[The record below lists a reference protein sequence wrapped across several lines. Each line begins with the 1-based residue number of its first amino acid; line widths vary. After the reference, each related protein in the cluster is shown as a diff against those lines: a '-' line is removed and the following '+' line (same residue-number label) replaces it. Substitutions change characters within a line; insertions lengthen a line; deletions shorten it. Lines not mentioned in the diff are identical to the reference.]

1 MDILNAVVEYVTQY
15 MWFAMGGVGA
25 LALILGWIFGAVG
38 GGGKVK
44 RANGERDMALSELE
58 QAKVQIDEL
67 FAAKKRLEGGEAGSI
82 DAKIE
87 AEIASR
93 ESMIK
98 SLGDDLAN
106 ARSEI
111 EQLKQKTASAAGGPP
126 ENEGVVVTGRMG
138 NAVPNRPVQ
147 SMAALGG
154 SAPTVVSAVTGGPA
168 PANSAPQAN
177 PAQPASAPAPQSTQ
191 TAKPNGAA
199 TDTSPETSQLI
210 WRNRYLESRLR
221 VLEQQLV
228 DQDARAEDVVAAP
241 VEDTASDTPD
251 TDVAKLKWQN
261 TYLQQR
267 IAKLEEQV
275 VGLEAP
281 AGADSAELEEADE
294 EPAVTPDSEL
304 DQSGVEQ
311 ELARLRW
318 RTRFL
323 EGRLA
328 YLAGDSADAVEAEI
342 VEEAEELEAADEEND
357 EFSVEADQADEVPEE
372 TVELSAEPIEE
383 QPVEEDPES
392 EPVDEPEEVSA
403 EGADESEAL
412 DDIIADINEADG
424 EGEAAASVEAAEDEP
439 TLEPAADEEAV
450 LSPSS
455 HIAPVFV
462 SHPENGGD
470 DLMKIEGVGPR
481 INEAL
486 RELGVYSFEQIAAW
500 TPENCGWIN
509 HRLGFQGRVER
520 ENWVSQAQALQS
532 GEQAQDA
539 PE

>member
-1 MDILNAVVEYVTQY
+1 MDILNTVVEYVTQY

-98 SLGDDLAN
+98 SLGDDLAR

-111 EQLKQKTASAAGGPP
+111 EQLKQKTAGAAGGTP

-138 NAVPNRPVQ
+138 NAVPNRPVR

-154 SAPTVVSAVTGGPA
+154 SAPTVVSAVTGGQA
-168 PANSAPQAN
+168 PANSAPPAN
-177 PAQPASAPAPQSTQ
+177 PSQPAPAAATQ
-191 TAKPNGAA
+191 PAQAAKPNGVA

-228 DQDARAEDVVAAP
+228 DQDAKAEIAVAAP
-241 VEDTASDTPD
+241 AEEAASDGPD

-267 IAKLEEQV
+267 IATLEEQV
-275 VGLEAP
+275 VALETP
-281 AGADSAELEEADE
+281 AEADAAEPEEAVE
-294 EPAVTPDSEL
+294 EPTATPDSEL

-328 YLAGDSADAVEAEI
+328 YLAGDAADAAEAEI
-342 VEEAEELEAADEEND
+342 VEEVEELEAADEEND
-357 EFSVEADQADEVPEE
+357 DLSVEADLADEVEEE
-372 TVELSAEPIEE
+372 TVELSVE
-383 QPVEEDPES
+383 PVEEQTFEDGPES
-392 EPVDEPEEVSA
+392 EPVDQPEEVSA

-412 DDIIADINEADG
+412 DDIIAEITEADG
-424 EGEAAASVEAAEDEP
+424 EGEPAASVEVDENEP
-439 TLEPAADEEAV
+439 TADEEAV

-455 HIAPVFV
+455 HIAPAFV
-462 SHPENGGD
+462 SQPENGGD